1 MQALPVLGAGPDL
14 LRACCGCPC
23 RGLLP
28 GALGGGLR
36 AEGLRRSPGVAPA
49 AGAPGKIGGPCCCRC
64 PAAADAGGAGLL
76 AGADDLRAGADGPD
90 LGPVSFSRC
99 GVLWKIGGPPLLVVR
114 TCCGRCSWSP
124 SGKNLLLRCNFL
136 LTSYIGMIYNI
147 GVIKEG
153 PRGPLPGRGGPG
165 NGGKIP

>member
-1 MQALPVLGAGPDL
+1 MMQALPVLGAGPDL
-14 LRACCGCPC
+14 LRTCCGCPC

-90 LGPVSFSRC
+90 LGPVPVSRC
-99 GVLWKIGGPPLLVVR
+99 WRSLEDRRASAARGPDLLRALLLVSVR
-114 TCCGRCSWSP
+114 EKNSSP
-124 SGKNLLLRCNFL
+124 VHF
-136 LTSYIGMIYNI
+136 
-147 GVIKEG
+147 
-153 PRGPLPGRGGPG
+153 PLDILCRYDL
-165 NGGKIP
+165 